1 VRVLSGGE
9 RSRLALLKMLLH
21 PANLL
26 VLDEPTNHLDLD
38 SKDVLLDAL
47 KRFDGTVLF
56 VSHDR
61 FFIEELADRVLE
73 LSCGASPRLYYG
85 DYAYYLSKKAE
96 GESPR
101 GNTGVSGSRTSS
113 GLTIA
118 PKDAKA
124 SREEDKKR
132 KVERNRLKKREE
144 EILARLEAIDGER
157 SETERSMGLP
167 ENYSDGSRMK
177 TLQASSDALEAES
190 GRLSAEWEI
199 IASELEAYADLDQG
213 L

>member
-1 VRVLSGGE
+1 
-9 RSRLALLKMLLH
+9 
-21 PANLL
+21 

-73 LSCGASPRLYYG
+73 LSCGTSPRLYYG

-96 GESPR
+96 SAPSR
-101 GNTGVSGSRTSS
+101 GNAGGSGSRASA
-113 GLTIA
+113 GLAAA

-144 EILARLEAIDGER
+144 EILGRLESIDRER
-157 SETERSMGLP
+157 AGIAHAMGLP
-167 ENYSDGSRMK
+167 ENYSDGARMK
-177 TLQASSDALEAES
+177 SLQASSDALEAES
-190 GRLSAEWEI
+190 AGLSAEWET
-199 IASELEAYADLDQG
+199 IASELEAYADLEQG
-213 L
+213 A